1 MLKGRVIRELRRG
14 GGPLTTG
21 ELARRCGWALAHPT
35 ATTLTVLLVL
45 ESLGVVRRLS
55 KVKCA
60 GRGRP
65 AWRWELNTK
74 GGA

>member
-1 MLKGRVIRELRRG
+1 MLKARVIQELRRG

-21 ELARRCGWALAHPT
+21 ELARRCGWRLAHPT
-35 ATTLTVLLVL
+35 SSTLTVLLVL
-45 ESLGVVRRLS
+45 EACGVVRRLS

-65 AWRWELNTK
+65 AWRWVLTT